1 MVKRIVPSNVRDKI
15 INLPSSKSIAH
26 RALIILSFS
35 AVRSKIYN
43 VTFNDDVL
51 ATIRVLKNLGIKFK
65 KIDSSTLEID
75 SSGVF
80 LKTKND
86 FNVKESGTTL
96 RLLIPFLAS
105 LNEEIEIHTEG
116 NLINRPLDVYEKL
129 FNKDYDTLEVYKKD
143 NLIKIHH
150 RLIGDSFTVKG
161 DVSSQF
167 ISGLL
172 LYEALLL
179 KSGELTVLKPF
190 ESKAYVDLTVDMLS
204 YFGFEFST
212 QDNKES
218 VYYRLKKTPVRL
230 HSYNEY
236 IVEADYSSLA
246 FLIALG
252 TINNDLTLKG
262 VNQISL
268 QADRKIIDIL
278 QRMGGKISFVN
289 KDELSVKKSTL
300 TPAIIDL
307 KECPDL
313 GPILMA
319 VASTINGKTRF
330 INTKRLAY
338 KESDRAKAM
347 KNELEK
353 LGAKVTIKDNEIIVE
368 GVKELPKGEIFESH
382 NDHRITM
389 SLAVIATIL
398 KTPSYFKNTDCVN
411 KSYPEFF
418 NDLEK
423 LGIGVKNA

>member
-1 MVKRIVPSNVRDKI
+1 MVKRIVPSSARNKVI
-15 INLPSSKSIAH
+15 TLPTSKSIAH

-35 AVRSKIYN
+35 ATRSKLHN
-43 VTFNDDVL
+43 VTFNEDVL
-51 ATIRVLKNLGIKFK
+51 ATIRVLKNIGVKFRK
-65 KIDSSTLEID
+65 LDDTTLEID
-75 SSGVF
+75 SSRIF
-80 LKTKND
+80 LETKNE
-86 FNVKESGTTL
+86 FYVKESGTTL

-105 LNEEIEIHTEG
+105 LNEEIIIHTEG

-129 FNKDYDTLEVYKKD
+129 FNKDHQLLEVDK
-143 NLIKIHH
+143 NENMVKIYHQ
-150 RLIGDSFTVKG
+150 LEGDSFTVKG
-161 DVSSQF
+161 NVSSQF

-179 KSGELTVLKPF
+179 KHGEVTVLKPF
-190 ESKAYVDLTVDMLS
+190 ESRAYVDLTVDMLN
-204 YFGFEFST
+204 YFGFEFSV
-212 QDNKES
+212 KETTDF
-218 VYYRLKKTPVRL
+218 VHYKLIKTPIRI

-236 IVEADYSSLA
+236 VVEADYSSVA

-252 TINNDLTLKG
+252 VINNDLNLYG

-300 TPAIIDL
+300 VPTIIDL

-319 VASTINGKTRF
+319 VASLINGKTRF
-330 INTKRLAY
+330 LNTKRLAY
-338 KESDRAKAM
+338 KESDRANAM
-347 KNELEK
+347 KQELEK
-353 LGAKVTIKDNEIIVE
+353 IGAKVTINDNEIIVE

-382 NDHRITM
+382 SDHRITM
-389 SLAVIATIL
+389 SLAIISTVF
-398 KTPSYFKNTDCVN
+398 KTSSYFKNTDCVN
-411 KSYPEFF
+411 KSYPAFF